1 MAIDNKARTW
11 VQGIAAG
18 FLCVSAAVTLALAAG
33 SAAPAPRPQAQA
45 QAQAK
50 SSSGYVPPGMH
61 EANADQDVGP
71 GSDEAQ
77 LVSSPWSDFA
87 E

>member
-1 MAIDNKARTW
+1 MKIERTRTW
-11 VQGIAAG
+11 VQSVAVGVVCVTATVTFAVAG
-18 FLCVSAAVTLALAAG
+18 GHLA
-33 SAAPAPRPQAQA
+33 PQPQR
-45 QAQAK
+45 QPQPQ

-61 EANADQDVGP
+61 EAEAGADIGP

-77 LVSSPWSDFA
+77 LVTSSWG

>member
-11 VQGIAAG
+11 VQNIAAG
-18 FLCVSAAVTLALAAG
+18 FLCVTAAVTFAIAAG
-33 SAAPAPRPQAQA
+33 HPPAQA
-45 QAQAK
+45 REETKTRAD

-61 EANADQDVGP
+61 EAQADKDVGP

-77 LVSSPWSDFA
+77 LVTSPWSDFA

>member
-1 MAIDNKARTW
+1 MSNESSSRTW
-11 VQGIAAG
+11 VRRIALG
-18 FLCVSAAVTLALAAG
+18 FLCVSATVTFAIAG
-33 SAAPAPRPQAQA
+33 GHRPAEAQP

-50 SSSGYVPPGMH
+50 STSGYVPPGMH
-61 EANADQDVGP
+61 EAKADVDVGP

-77 LVSSPWSDFA
+77 LVGSSWA

>member
-11 VQGIAAG
+11 VQRIAAG
-18 FLCVSAAVTLALAAG
+18 FLCVTATVTFAIAGGHKAAEAETRTEARAQSA
-33 SAAPAPRPQAQA
+33 
-45 QAQAK
+45 
-50 SSSGYVPPGMH
+50 SGYVPPGMH
-61 EANADQDVGP
+61 EAQADVDVGP

-77 LVSSPWSDFA
+77 LVGSSWA

>member
-11 VQGIAAG
+11 VQNVAAG
-18 FLCVSAAVTLALAAG
+18 FLCVTAAVTFAIAATH
-33 SAAPAPRPQAQA
+33 PP
-45 QAQAK
+45 AQAK
-50 SSSGYVPPGMH
+50 EQAQTQRESSSGYIPPGMH
-61 EANADQDVGP
+61 EAQADKDVGP

-77 LVSSPWSDFA
+77 AVTSPWDAFA

>member
-1 MAIDNKARTW
+1 MTIDGKARTW
-11 VQGIAAG
+11 VQGVAVG
-18 FLCVSAAVTLALAAG
+18 FLCVTAAVTLALGAG
-33 SAAPAPRPQAQA
+33 RAAPQPQPQAQA
-45 QAQAK
+45 S

-61 EANADQDVGP
+61 EAQADVDVGP

-77 LVSSPWSDFA
+77 LVTSSWG

>member
-11 VQGIAAG
+11 VQRIAVG
-18 FLCVSAAVTLALAAG
+18 FLCVTATVTFAIAG
-33 SAAPAPRPQAQA
+33 GHRASPQESPQVE
-45 QAQAK
+45 

-61 EANADQDVGP
+61 EAQAGEDVGP
-71 GSDEAQ
+71 GCDEAQ
-77 LVSSPWSDFA
+77 LVTSSWA

>member
-11 VQGIAAG
+11 VQRIALG
-18 FLCVSAAVTLALAAG
+18 FLCVTATVTFAIAG
-33 SAAPAPRPQAQA
+33 GHRPAEAQTRSQPRAQA
-45 QAQAK
+45 T
-50 SSSGYVPPGMH
+50 SGYVPPGMH
-61 EANADQDVGP
+61 EAKADVDVGP

-77 LVSSPWSDFA
+77 LVGSSWA